1 MKRIL
6 VLCVLLMAGCA
17 GKEPGTAAAPEAAPA
32 EPVLTRDMVAGAQVT
47 GVLESPI
54 TLQAGRYEGPPIEAG
69 GASRATVNLWQPTIL
84 LGNLDGV
91 SGAEA
96 AALLSTNA
104 GGSGEFVHLGVFGLR
119 DGIVQSIAVAPV
131 GDRARLFRVWLEGTR
146 IHMDVVE
153 AGPGEPACCPTQL
166 TRKAYELQAGKL
178 QQVENAAV
186 GSLSINLLA
195 ATDWMLVEM
204 DRQPLP
210 QEALPPTALVQYDK
224 IAGFAGCNRYT
235 APITEPEVGVIKV
248 GEVTVTGGK
257 NCEAPAAEIEARY
270 LERLAQ
276 VRGYGFVAGQL
287 VLYGPAAE
295 GAPRTLVF
303 TR

>member
-1 MKRIL
+1 M
-6 VLCVLLMAGCA
+6 VAGCA
-17 GKEPGTAAAPEAAPA
+17 GKEPGTAVAPEAPPA

-47 GVLESPI
+47 GVLESPV
-54 TLQAGRYEGPPIEAG
+54 TLQAGRYEGPPVEVG
-69 GASRATVNLWQPTIL
+69 GSSRPTVNLWQPTIL
-84 LGNLDGV
+84 LGNLDGA
-91 SGAEA
+91 SGVEA
-96 AALLSTNA
+96 AALLSTNT
-104 GGSGEFVHLGVFGLR
+104 GGSGEFVHLGVFALR

-146 IHMDVVE
+146 VHMDVVE

-178 QQVENAAV
+178 QQVENTAV
-186 GSLSINLLA
+186 GSLSVNLLA
-195 ATDWMLVEM
+195 ATDWMVAEM
-204 DRQPLP
+204 DGQPLP
-210 QEALPPTALVQYDK
+210 KEALPPTALVQYGK
-224 IAGFAGCNRYT
+224 IAGFAGCNRYS
-235 APITEPEVGVIKV
+235 APVTESEAGVISI

-257 NCEAPAAEIEARY
+257 SCEASATELEARY

-276 VRGYGFVAGQL
+276 VRGYRFVAGQL